1 MTTKAQKTAA
11 SVATYRALMQERR
24 KAFLEARQAEI
35 ALVQSLIAAA
45 RAHVAHMAPLGEAA
59 PKAGL

>member
-35 ALVQSLIAAA
+35 ALVQSLIAED
-45 RAHVAHMAPLGEAA
+45 RAHVDHMAPLGEAA